1 MVSLPKRRSQPAP
14 VPAPSPAPVEQW
26 SPPLQTILDQPPSA
40 LPLQLAIGGMIFCGV
55 FSAWAWFGQIDEVA
69 TATGKLIPKDET
81 FKVHPIE
88 LGKVARVAVSEGQ
101 SVKAGQV
108 LLELETEIAANEVE
122 RIENLLFSSQTERVQ
137 VQGLLDQMHLQRQT
151 QAAIAQAE
159 IRAQEV
165 AIGQAE
171 LTIANQQTLLTQLQE
186 DADAQETRLA
196 RLQPLSQ
203 EGAIPRERLFEA
215 EQSLRNRERS
225 LTESQGSLQRAQT
238 ETERLRAE
246 MSEKQA
252 KAAQLQ
258 LEAEQQKQQLAV
270 RLTGLQAKI
279 ADTETL
285 LQTAKAKL
293 NQRYLYAPVDGT
305 VLSLNVR
312 QSGEVVQPGQ
322 TIAELAP
329 QGKPLVLS
337 AILPS
342 REAGFVKPGLTV
354 QVKLDAYPFQ
364 DYGVIPGRVISISP
378 DSKLHEKLGSVYRV
392 EVELSRGSIY
402 SHGANISFKP
412 GQTATAEIVTRQRRI
427 ADILLDPIRQLQGG
441 VSL

>member
-1 MVSLPKRRSQPAP
+1 MVSVPKRRGQPAP
-14 VPAPSPAPVEQW
+14 ALTPAPVEQW

-40 LPLQLAIGGMIFCGV
+40 LPLQLTIAGIIFCTA
-55 FSAWAWFGQIDEVA
+55 FAAWAWFGQIDEVA
-69 TATGKLIPKDET
+69 TATGKLVPKGEA
-81 FKVHPIE
+81 FQVHPIE
-88 LGKVARVAVSEGQ
+88 LGKVAKVAVSEGEQ
-101 SVKAGQV
+101 VKAGQV
-108 LLELETEIAANEVE
+108 LLELETEIATNEVE
-122 RIENLLFSSQTERVQ
+122 RLKNLLFAAQTERVQ
-137 VQGLLDQMHLQRQT
+137 VQGLLDQMRLQAQT

-159 IRAQEV
+159 IQAKTV
-165 AIGQAE
+165 TIGQAE

-186 DADAQETRLA
+186 DAKAQETRLA

-215 EQSLRNRERS
+215 EQSLRNRERT
-225 LTESQGSLQRAQT
+225 LTEGQGSLQSAQA
-238 ETERLRAE
+238 EAERLRTE
-246 MSEKQA
+246 MTEKHA
-252 KAAQLQ
+252 RVTQLQ
-258 LEAEQQKQQLAV
+258 LEAEQQKQQLEI
-270 RLTGLQAKI
+270 RLTEIQAKI
-279 ADTETL
+279 AETETL
-285 LQTAKAKL
+285 LQTAKTKL

-312 QSGEVVQPGQ
+312 QHGEVVQPGQ

-342 REAGFVKPGLTV
+342 REAGFVKPDLTV

-364 DYGVIPGRVISISP
+364 DYGVVSGRVISISP
-378 DSKLHEKLGSVYRV
+378 DSKPHEQLGPVYRI
-392 EVELSRGSIY
+392 EVELSRNAIDR
-402 SHGANISFKP
+402 HGAKISFQP

-427 ADILLDPIRQLQGG
+427 ADVLLDPLRQFQGG